1 VDIISKLSKPYPD
14 LSKGRKRIVDYI
26 LENKDDA
33 AFMSAAELARK
44 ANISESVVVRFVTS
58 IGYSGYK
65 EMQESLIGEL
75 KRSLGVADVF
85 ENFTGSLKGTESVY
99 ANVLNMESE
108 NINSTIKGLDT
119 KTIEEMV
126 DNIISSNKVGIVAV
140 RGATS
145 VALVLQLFLNQIL
158 GNVYLLTPNFLDAY
172 DRIRDWGE
180 NDFLIG
186 ISFLNETNFC
196 NSIMDYAIEKGC
208 KTGAITDSYLNHLA
222 RNADYLVLAEV
233 KSPFVSY
240 TAPMMIVSIIAG
252 LVVQKLEEQGNS
264 FDSMKEIEK
273 IISRL

>member
-1 VDIISKLSKPYPD
+1 LDIVSKLTKAYPN

-65 EMQESLIGEL
+65 EMQESLVGEL
-75 KRSLGVADVF
+75 KRSIGVADVF
-85 ENFTGSLKGTESVY
+85 ENFTGTLKGAESVY
-99 ANVLNMESE
+99 ANVLTMESE
-108 NINSTIKGLDT
+108 NVNNTVKGLDT

-264 FDSMKEIEK
+264 FESMKEIEK